1 MGEPGITVSFK
12 AFNIF
17 KIEHAG
23 REAESA
29 LFFCLYHVLH
39 FIFPLMT
46 SATFPTL
53 D

>member
-12 AFNIF
+12 AFNVF

-29 LFFCLYHVLH
+29 LLFLSVPR
-39 FIFPLMT
+39 I
-46 SATFPTL
+46 TFYISF
-53 D
+53 DD